1 MASTAYSRSSSN
13 KLPGGE
19 RRLPPRLMRGLTSK
33 FEPKKLG
40 VGLVA
45 GCCLA
50 LLTYVS
56 LAKLFAVYSPVF
68 ASTAN
73 TSALMQQNAPLA
85 SSKPSVPETE
95 TIPPEETLDDG
106 DGADTGDLR
115 GTEPGLPEAAV
126 MRNDMAAGSDEPG
139 LPTRKDGGG
148 NAEAEPTNKPSED
161 GNGGQQGGKMTCDEN
176 SVDERF
182 PYARPTVCELSGD
195 VRVSPKQR
203 TVYLVNPSGGGG
215 GGFDESVEKRL
226 RPYAR
231 KDDSSM
237 PHITVKSVASG
248 AAAPECT
255 KRHAVPAVVFSVGG
269 YNTDNNL
276 FDDDMT
282 DALVPLFLTT
292 AHLDGEVQLVVADYK
307 PRWVRKYAPLLRKL
321 SRHGVVSLDGDAE
334 GEEEGPLDG
343 VHCFPAGAFVVGL
356 LYRDRDRDLDLSPHP
371 ARNRN
376 PRNVT
381 MADFARVNAADV
393 LVGVRGAGL
402 TNQVFLP
409 TEAVLVQIVPWGK
422 KIEWV
427 TTSSYGRAAAGM
439 GLRYL
444 EYYVGEEETRLRD
457 KYPRETVMEQDV
469 VVNLTRFRPVL
480 LQALDKLQQ

>member
-1 MASTAYSRSSSN
+1 MRRPSPPTSHVIPTSLCVFGRERSFTWN
-13 KLPGGE
+13 QKF
-19 RRLPPRLMRGLTSK
+19 SK
-33 FEPKKLG
+33 FL
-40 VGLVA
+40 
-45 GCCLA
+45 
-50 LLTYVS
+50 
-56 LAKLFAVYSPVF
+56 YSTKILP
-68 ASTAN
+68 
-73 TSALMQQNAPLA
+73 SA
-85 SSKPSVPETE
+85 
-95 TIPPEETLDDG
+95 
-106 DGADTGDLR
+106 
-115 GTEPGLPEAAV
+115 
-126 MRNDMAAGSDEPG
+126 
-139 LPTRKDGGG
+139 
-148 NAEAEPTNKPSED
+148 ED
-161 GNGGQQGGKMTCDEN
+161 GNGGQRGGKMTCDEN

-195 VRVSPKQR
+195 VRVSPKER

-237 PHITVKSVASG
+237 PGVTVKSVASG

-255 KRHAVPAVVFSVGG
+255 KRHAVPAVVFSAGG

-334 GEEEGPLDG
+334 GEEEALDG

-356 LYRDRDRDLDLSPHP
+356 YRVRDRDLDLSPAPHP
-371 ARNRN
+371 ARN

-381 MADFARVNAADV
+381 MADFARFLRGALALPRDRPAVLGGAPGMRPRLLVVSPRRLLNLEEVAAAADALGFDVASVEAGADDVAEFAARVNAADV

-409 TEAVLVQIVPWGK
+409 TEAVLVQIVPRGK

-427 TTSSYGRAAAGM
+427 ATSSYGRAAAGM
-439 GLRYL
+439 GLRCL